1 VVDRRWEGEGRWRE
15 EAEKGD
21 KVEKKKILMWRQG
34 REKQNEKKKKLDVK
48 CHVRCRDLGVEGWM

>member
-21 KVEKKKILMWRQG
+21 KVEKKKKKLMWRQG
-34 REKQNEKKKKLDVK
+34 REKQNEKKKT
-48 CHVRCRDLGVEGWM
+48 